1 VPAPAVVTSVP
12 APAGVTSGA
21 PPAGVTSG
29 APPAGVTS
37 GAPPAGVTSGAP
49 PAVVTSGAP
58 PAVVTAAPAPPGGV
72 TAARLG
78 GPADSTR
85 IRFVPRQL
93 TLPGGDAAEVE
104 PAQTV
109 NGELVVPEL
118 VQHLGWWDGSSYAGD
133 PFGSVVIAGHVDSA
147 AQGLGF
153 FAKLLRVKV
162 GDQVTV
168 RGDGHA
174 ADYRVSSVQSV
185 AKGALAADSEAF
197 DQTGDHRLVLIT
209 CTGTFD
215 YDRHSYD
222 SNLVVIAQ
230 PVGSAH

>member
-1 VPAPAVVTSVP
+1 MDAQAPSISESVARSEDVTAVP
-12 APAGVTSGA
+12 A
-21 PPAGVTSG
+21 PPAGVTAVP
-29 APPAGVTS
+29 APPA
-37 GAPPAGVTSGAP
+37 
-49 PAVVTSGAP
+49 
-58 PAVVTAAPAPPGGV
+58 GV

-78 GPADSTR
+78 GPAHSTR
-85 IRFVPRQL
+85 IRFAPRQL
-93 TLPGGDAAEVE
+93 TLPGGAAAEVE

-162 GDQVTV
+162 GDQVRV
-168 RGDGHA
+168 SGDGHA

-185 AKGALAADSEAF
+185 AKRALAADSEAF